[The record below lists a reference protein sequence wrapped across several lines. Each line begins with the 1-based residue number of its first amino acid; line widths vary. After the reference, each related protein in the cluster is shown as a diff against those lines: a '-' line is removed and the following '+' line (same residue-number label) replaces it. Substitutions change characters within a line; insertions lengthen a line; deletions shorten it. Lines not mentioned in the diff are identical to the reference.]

1 VLPVD
6 ANELRQLA
14 NEFLIPFFS
23 GAEIETEAVASNQ
36 QEACVA
42 FVNPCRIAFKI
53 NAADAYRLL
62 LRRSQPFETIDYEVG
77 TVRSVVEAFVQVVR
91 GIEPGLNQPYRAD
104 LLSSLQRRVVGKA
117 IADPAFEPVFLQT
130 IDQLDRWSSR
140 LYEGHPI
147 TASVGFVPDDKHK
160 SVLLTDY
167 WKKDFSSVLTNGHDT
182 LLIANEEGYVLDH
195 TALPMPSQSP
205 PYAPY
210 RLAPLATW
218 AANCR
223 VVVALNRVGEILV
236 LRDQTLLFA
245 RRSGAWHFLT
255 PEAVVTQ
262 LRRPD
267 DVKLRQAILETA
279 LDVSFARS
287 GGCIGVVTSTHRNT
301 WKKVVVHSDDY
312 LAPATSVKA
321 KVFARTISDRPFQQ
335 LDRRLR
341 QELVAIDGATVI
353 DHHGNLLALGAI
365 LQIPGGS
372 EGGGRLA
379 AAKALSTKGMGIKIS
394 QDGGIRCYHDNKDVP
409 VVALM

>member
-1 VLPVD
+1 MD
-6 ANELRQLA
+6 ANELCQLA
-14 NEFLIPFFS
+14 NEFLSPFFS
-23 GAEIETEAVASNQ
+23 GAEIEADAVASNQ

-42 FVNPCRIAFKI
+42 FVDPCKIAFKI
-53 NAADAYRLL
+53 NAADAHRLH
-62 LRRSQPFETIDYEVG
+62 LRRSQPFAAQNLGVVTEKN
-77 TVRSVVEAFVQVVR
+77 VVEAFVQVVR

-104 LLSSLQRRVVGKA
+104 LLSSLERRVVGKA

-130 IDQLDRWSSR
+130 LDQLDRWSSR

-147 TASVGFVPDDKHK
+147 TAAVGFVPDDEHE

-167 WKKDFSSVLTNGHDT
+167 WKKDFSAVLTNGHDT
-182 LLIANEEGYVLDH
+182 LLTANHGGYILSH
-195 TALPMPSQSP
+195 EALPMQPQAP

-218 AANCR
+218 AQNGR
-223 VVVALNRVGEILV
+223 VVVVLNRVGEILV

-245 RRSGAWHFLT
+245 RRSGGWHFLT
-255 PEAVVTQ
+255 PGVVVTQ
-262 LRRPD
+262 LGRPD
-267 DVKLRQAILETA
+267 DIQLRQAVLETA

-287 GGCIGVVTSTHRNT
+287 GGCIGVVTSTHRHT
-301 WKKVVVHSDDY
+301 WKRVVVHADDY
-312 LAPATSVKA
+312 LAPATSLKA
-321 KVFARTISDRPFQQ
+321 RVVARTISDQPFQQ

-379 AAKALSTKGMGIKIS
+379 AAEALSTKGMGIKIS
-394 QDGGIRCYHDNKDVP
+394 QDGGIRCYHDNEDIP

>member
-1 VLPVD
+1 MD
-6 ANELRQLA
+6 ANELRLLA

-23 GAEIETEAVASNQ
+23 GAEIQADAVASNQ

-42 FVNPCRIAFKI
+42 FVDPCTIAFKI
-53 NAADAYRLL
+53 NIADAHRLH
-62 LRRSQPFETIDYEVG
+62 LRRSQPFAAQNLGVVTEKN
-77 TVRSVVEAFVQVVR
+77 VVEAFVEVVR
-91 GIEPGLNQPYRAD
+91 GIEPGLNQPYRDD
-104 LLSSLQRRVVGKA
+104 LLSSLERRVVGKA

-130 IDQLDRWSSR
+130 LDQMDSWSSR

-147 TASVGFVPDDKHK
+147 TAAVGFVPEDQQE
-160 SVLLTDY
+160 SVLLKEY
-167 WKKDFSSVLTNGHDT
+167 WRKDFSAVLTNGHDT
-182 LLIANEEGYVLDH
+182 LLTANHGGHVLGH
-195 TALPMPSQSP
+195 EARPMPAQPP

-210 RLAPLATW
+210 RLAPLASW
-218 AANCR
+218 AQNGR
-223 VVVALNRVGEILV
+223 VVVVLNRVGEILV

-255 PEAVVTQ
+255 PQVVVTQ
-262 LRRPD
+262 LGRPANIPLRRA
-267 DVKLRQAILETA
+267 VLETA
-279 LDVSFARS
+279 IDVSFARS
-287 GGCIGVVTSTHRNT
+287 GGCIGVVTSTHQLT
-301 WKKVVVHSDDY
+301 WKNVVVHADDY
-312 LAPATSVKA
+312 LATATSLKA
-321 KVFARTISDRPFQQ
+321 RVVERAVSGQPFQQ

-353 DHHGNLLALGAI
+353 DHHGNLLATGAI

-394 QDGGIRCYHDNKDVP
+394 QDGGIRCYHDNADVP